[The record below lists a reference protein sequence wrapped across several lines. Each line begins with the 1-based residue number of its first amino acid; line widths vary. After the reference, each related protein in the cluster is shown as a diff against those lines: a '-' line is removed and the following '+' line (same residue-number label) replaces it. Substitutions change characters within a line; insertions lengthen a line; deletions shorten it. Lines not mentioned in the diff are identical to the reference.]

1 MFCDAQHIL
10 YHILQLRIQGPGKA
24 GDVRNKVTRC
34 HANNERKLKHKNHQ
48 VLPVQW
54 SNRTRMSLVQDLK
67 PLKRLDLI
75 CNNFANFIFRDTEI
89 QRLKLGPIMMIMMI
103 MMITLSL
110 LQPGSKEMRKLI
122 RHDMVL
128 DPRNQRS
135 FKDFYSRDP
144 GAFIILPRIITELRM
159 RQSYKSFLSLLLHDS
174 KCKICC
180 GKTFLVVTFS
190 HKSLLPFLARAI

>member
-1 MFCDAQHIL
+1 
-10 YHILQLRIQGPGKA
+10 
-24 GDVRNKVTRC
+24 
-34 HANNERKLKHKNHQ
+34 
-48 VLPVQW
+48 
-54 SNRTRMSLVQDLK
+54 MSLVQDLM
-67 PLKRLDLI
+67 PLKGLDLI
-75 CNNFANFIFRDTEI
+75 CHNFANLIFRDTGI

-103 MMITLSL
+103 TLSL
-110 LQPGSKEMRKLI
+110 LQRGSKEMRKLI

-128 DPRNQRS
+128 DPGNQRS